1 MPVAVFPLL
10 FLWSFTFLLLRLDLT
25 RHACVAVADGDPWR
39 GVIEGRIRK
48 LQRDMRSATARE
60 RKALQALELATTQ
73 QQNAA
78 ESSRAAAAAAAAAA
92 VVPPAA
98 AAVEEEEEEATG
110 IGKKKRPLC
119 SLFELC
125 FVPSLSWWGLRNQ
138 RNIRFSRACFGEH
151 L

>member
-1 MPVAVFPLL
+1 VAG
-10 FLWSFTFLLLRLDLT
+10 
-25 RHACVAVADGDPWR
+25 GDPWR

-78 ESSRAAAAAAAAAA
+78 ESSRAAAAAAA
-92 VVPPAA
+92 VVPPAV
-98 AAVEEEEEEATG
+98 AAVEEEEEEEEEGATG
-110 IGKKKRPLC
+110 IGKRKRPLC

>member
-1 MPVAVFPLL
+1 VAG
-10 FLWSFTFLLLRLDLT
+10 
-25 RHACVAVADGDPWR
+25 GDPWR

-78 ESSRAAAAAAAAAA
+78 ESSRAAAAAAA
-92 VVPPAA
+92 VVPPAV
-98 AAVEEEEEEATG
+98 AAVEEEEEEEEEEEGATG
-110 IGKKKRPLC
+110 IGKRKRPLC

-125 FVPSLSWWGLRNQ
+125 FVPSLSWGLRNQ